1 MLAITFHSSLH
12 SEPLSIWS
20 TSNLYW
26 PTHPGTF
33 NWSVIHEDNHAH
45 RLRVVHTGHI
55 PWTTVA
61 TFPLLFAVSVSSPFS
76 WVIACRIR
84 PIFSIIQK
92 AELWTTRIH
101 VHPHRYIM
109 IIYIYILYIH
119 WKYNVVGGWIML
131 NTINHVLYIHCRM
144 TLWSLI
150 IINIL
155 PPISVCTCISCY
167 VRITVCKIICILYYI
182 DVYNIHI
189 FNIPRW
195 SIYGTFTAGYLF
207 NLYNTIGTGKC
218 WWILHVMCGKSPISQ
233 PIPMTCNGW

>member
-1 MLAITFHSSLH
+1 MPYPPYFFYY
-12 SEPLSIWS
+12 SESWIVNNS
-20 TSNLYW
+20 HTCA
-26 PTHPGTF
+26 PTQIY
-33 NWSVIHEDNHAH
+33 ND
-45 RLRVVHTGHI
+45 
-55 PWTTVA
+55 
-61 TFPLLFAVSVSSPFS
+61 
-76 WVIACRIR
+76 
-84 PIFSIIQK
+84 
-92 AELWTTRIH
+92 
-101 VHPHRYIM
+101 
-109 IIYIYILYIH
+109 YIYILYIH